1 MNYFSIDW
9 EYHHPNW
16 RTHIF
21 QMGSS
26 TTNQRVCSKSSRLS
40 TIINVRWLLFNIR
53 FPFFHIHHGPGQPP
67 TRYIHTYIYIY
78 YNATSLR
85 PQETLRVWSHR
96 SQLQESLL
104 QILVQPLELVN
115 QVPRSPGVHRVK
127 KRTMFGSSLGS
138 SHLMIICLVVWNHGI
153 SWWIYG

>member
-1 MNYFSIDW
+1 MDLSFIFWNIQLDKSQLQYVYFSGWWFGTFGLFFHRLGIIIPTDF
-9 EYHHPNW
+9 P
-16 RTHIF
+16 IF
-21 QMGSS
+21 QMGGS
-26 TTNQRVCSKSSRLS
+26 TTN
-40 TIINVRWLLFNIR
+40 
-53 FPFFHIHHGPGQPP
+53 HI
-67 TRYIHTYIYIY
+67 YIYIY

-85 PQETLRVWSHR
+85 HQETLRVSSHR
-96 SQLQESLL
+96 AQLQESLL

-153 SWWIYG
+153 SW